1 MSIEL
6 SAITKSYDGRPVLRE
21 LSLQVEDGEFVVILG
36 PSGCG
41 KSTLLQIVSGLAAP
55 DSGRV
60 VINGV
65 DVTDRDSRSRN
76 IAMVFQNYALYPH
89 LSAQR
94 NIEFPLRAAKL
105 PRVERTQR
113 AREVA
118 ESYGLAAHLAK
129 RPAELSGGQQQRVAL
144 ARATVREPAA
154 FLMDEPLSNLDATL
168 RASTRQYLRSLHS
181 RLDATILYVTHD
193 QVEAMSLATRVVLLR
208 DGQVQQDS
216 PPAQLYDEPA
226 NTFAAR
232 FVGMLP
238 MNLLEMEL
246 IDTPTGIAAQ
256 AQDALLQLG
265 FPSVDDPGLR
275 DVVVGF
281 RPESLHL
288 DRTGSGRSQ
297 IRGTVTAVENLGHE
311 QIAYVDIAGR
321 DVTARLIRDVA
332 VTVGEPVT
340 FTVRPDALHLFS
352 ATTGRRLRW
361 QPPHPD
367 ALTPTTSAIHTV
379 KEPA

>member
-1 MSIEL
+1 MSIDL
-6 SAITKSYDGRPVLRE
+6 TAITKSYDGRPVLRD
-21 LSLQVEDGEFVVILG
+21 LSLQVQDGEFVVILG

-60 VINGV
+60 LLNGV

-118 ESYGLAAHLAK
+118 ESYGITAHLDK

-144 ARATVREPAA
+144 ARATVREPTA

-168 RASTRQYLRSLHS
+168 RASTRQYLRSLHH
-181 RLDATILYVTHD
+181 RLGATILYVTHD

-216 PPAQLYDEPA
+216 PPAELYDEPA

-238 MNLLEMEL
+238 MNLLKMEL
-246 IDTPTGIAAQ
+246 VHTRTGVGAQ
-256 AQDALLQLG
+256 AQDALLELG
-265 FPSVDDPGLR
+265 FSPADDLGVR

-281 RPESLHL
+281 RPESLRL
-288 DRTGSGRSQ
+288 DRIGGGRSQ
-297 IRGTVTAVENLGHE
+297 IRGTVTALENLGHE
-311 QIAYVDIAGR
+311 QIAYVDIAGSHLA
-321 DVTARLIRDVA
+321 ARLPRDIA
-332 VTVGEPVT
+332 LTVGESAV
-340 FTVRPDALHLFS
+340 FTVRPGDLHLFS

-361 QPPHPD
+361 QPPQPD
-367 ALTPTTSAIHTV
+367 TLAPATSPNHTV